1 LFQRKTFTFSS
12 FFFFF
17 FALFFFAEDDFLTAK
32 FHLEDPWLAAEPSE
46 MHHFDVFMRWRP
58 LPSTEAQTPSPEI
71 DRVHTEDSDN
81 LISTSLTP
89 PTNHS
94 RPWKSNQV
102 FTHIF
107 EGHDTNKTV
116 FDAVV
121 SPIMPRVLRGETC
134 SFLAYGHSG
143 SGKSHTIIGYDFEDP
158 DEFGLCLAAARN
170 LSAELARLNQTLEKR
185 SADELGIGLRI
196 YELRR
201 NVAFDLLNGHR
212 KCHIREGYDGQTH
225 IRGETEVMSD
235 GRVRVR
241 PIVTKA
247 CWSLDDVRRE
257 LLAGLELRATGT
269 STIHDQS
276 SRTHAMLEIEVVT
289 RSLLHARDAVIE
301 RQSELV
307 PVAKRATDV
316 YLEENMKAFV
326 RNDDGKYVPN
336 PEYQIDQAR
345 IDQAE
350 ARKAQF
356 EGYLRNA
363 EDHVDDVYQSST
375 HPCLGGKLVFVD
387 LAGSEYYHDKS
398 ISASAPRAKP
408 TPQEQREGRQI
419 NTDLLALKEV
429 IRARA
434 LKQSRIPYRSSPLTM
449 VLRHHFEPNGT
460 VESYTAMILTASP
473 EASQYP
479 ATTNTLKYGN
489 LVGVAGVDTAKGAAR
504 KACESQTRK

>member
-1 LFQRKTFTFSS
+1 
-12 FFFFF
+12 
-17 FALFFFAEDDFLTAK
+17 
-32 FHLEDPWLAAEPSE
+32 
-46 MHHFDVFMRWRP
+46 
-58 LPSTEAQTPSPEI
+58 
-71 DRVHTEDSDN
+71 VHTQHDN
-81 LISTSLTP
+81 TLTSTSLSP
-89 PTNHS
+89 PHTTKDTRS
-94 RPWKSNQV
+94 RPWTSNPV
-102 FTHIF
+102 FTNIF

-121 SPIMPRVLRGETC
+121 SRILPRVLKGETC
-134 SFLAYGHSG
+134 NFLAYGHSG

-158 DEFGLCLAAARN
+158 DGFGLCLAAARD
-170 LSAELARLNQTLEKR
+170 LSAELDRLNETLEKG
-185 SADELGIGLRI
+185 SADELGIGLRM
-196 YELRR
+196 YELRG
-201 NVAFDLLNGHR
+201 NIAFDLLNDHC

-225 IRGETEVMSD
+225 IRGETEVMPG

-276 SRTHAMLEIEVVT
+276 SRTHAVLEIEIVT
-289 RSLLHARDAVIE
+289 RALLDARDAVIE

-326 RNDDGKYVPN
+326 QTAEGKYVPN
-336 PEYQIDQAR
+336 PEYQIDQAL
-345 IDQAE
+345 IDEAE
-350 ARKAQF
+350 TRKAEF
-356 EGYLRNA
+356 DGYVRNA
-363 EDHVDDVYQSST
+363 EDRVDGVYKSST
-375 HPCLGGKLVFVD
+375 LSCLGGKLVFVD

-398 ISASAPRAKP
+398 ISGSAPRAQP

-434 LKQSRIPYRSSPLTM
+434 LKQQRIPYRSSPLTM
-449 VLRHHFEPNGT
+449 VLRGHFEPNGT

-473 EASQYP
+473 EVSQYP
-479 ATTNTLKYGN
+479 ATMNTLKYGN
-489 LVGVAGVDTAKGAAR
+489 LVGVAGGDKAKGAAR
-504 KACESQTRK
+504 RA

>member
-1 LFQRKTFTFSS
+1 
-12 FFFFF
+12 
-17 FALFFFAEDDFLTAK
+17 
-32 FHLEDPWLAAEPSE
+32 
-46 MHHFDVFMRWRP
+46 MHHFDVFARWRP
-58 LPSTEAQTPSPEI
+58 LPPNEAETQSPEI
-71 DRVHTEDSDN
+71 DRAHTKYPDN
-81 LISTSLTP
+81 LISTSLTSP
-89 PTNHS
+89 ATHS
-94 RPWKSNQV
+94 RPWKSNPV
-102 FTHIF
+102 FTHVF

-121 SPIMPRVLRGETC
+121 SPILPRVLNGETC
-134 SFLAYGHSG
+134 NFLAYGHSG

-158 DEFGLCLAAARN
+158 DEFGLCLAAARH
-170 LSAELARLNQTLEKR
+170 LSAELARLNESLEKG
-185 SADELGIGLRI
+185 SEDELGIGLRM
-196 YELRR
+196 YELRG
-201 NVAFDLLNGHR
+201 NIAFDLLNDHC

-247 CWSLDDVRRE
+247 SWGLDDVRRE
-257 LLAGLELRATGT
+257 LLAGLELRATGS

-276 SRTHAMLEIEVVT
+276 SRTHAVLEIEVVT
-289 RSLLHARDAVIE
+289 RAFLGARDAVIE

-326 RNDDGKYVPN
+326 QTAEGKYVPN

-345 IDQAE
+345 IDEAE
-350 ARKAQF
+350 AGKAEF
-356 EGYLRNA
+356 EGYLRDA
-363 EDHVDDVYQSST
+363 ESRLEVVMEPST
-375 HPCLGGKLVFVD
+375 HPCLGGKFVFVD

-398 ISASAPRAKP
+398 ISSSAPRAKP

-434 LKQSRIPYRSSPLTM
+434 LRQQRIPYRSSPLTM
-449 VLRHHFEPNGT
+449 VLRGHFEPNDT

-473 EASQYP
+473 DVSQCP
-479 ATTNTLKYGN
+479 ATMNTLKYGN
-489 LVGVAGVDTAKGAAR
+489 LVGVAGGDTAKAKAR
-504 KACESQTRK
+504 KAFKS